1 MLYTTFYIS
10 PIGKLKIQC
19 SNEHVRAV
27 VFCEEEQVFEE
38 GGHPLLAAC
47 LTQLDEYFCGRRK
60 EFSLPLQ
67 QDGTPFQQKVWELL
81 LQISFGKTLS
91 YQQLACVYGDLKA
104 IRAVASANGRNNLAI
119 IVPCHR
125 VIGSNQSLT
134 GYAGGLWRKKWLLE
148 HEAKYSLGV
157 EQPSL
162 PFG

>member
-1 MLYTTFYIS
+1 MLYTTFYAS
-10 PIGKLKIQC
+10 QLGKLKIQC
-19 SNEHVRAV
+19 SEEHVKAV
-27 VFCEEEQVFEE
+27 VFCNEEVNFKEDS
-38 GGHPLLAAC
+38 HPLLAAC

-60 EFSLPLQ
+60 EFTLPLQ
-67 QDGTPFQQKVWELL
+67 QDGTPFQQKIWELL
-81 LQISFGKTLS
+81 LRISFGKTLS
-91 YQQLACVYGDLKA
+91 YQQLASQYGDLKA

-157 EQPSL
+157 KQSAL
-162 PFG
+162 SFG